1 MIRKWESSFLII
13 YPNGVFVAVST
24 HHHSLKGKII
34 FITGGASGIGAAM
47 VKSFT
52 QQGAKV
58 AFVDI
63 DEAASIALL
72 KQLSTK
78 VWFKH
83 LDVTDPESLQNA
95 VDEAAKTL
103 DGLDVL
109 INNVANDMRHAP
121 ENIAISEWHRCMSIN
136 LDPTFFASQAA
147 YKIMSKQK
155 SGSIINFS
163 SINALLGQ
171 EQMAGYVTAKA
182 GIIGMTKS
190 LAHDF
195 GINNVRVN
203 AILPGWI
210 ATQKQLDSWLT
221 DKEEARWMQTMALKK
236 RIEPQDV
243 ANLALFL
250 ASNDSALITGQSIAI
265 DGGKT

>member
-1 MIRKWESSFLII
+1 VTVSSH
-13 YPNGVFVAVST
+13 YYN
-24 HHHSLKGKII
+24 LKDKVI

-47 VKSFT
+47 VKAFSE
-52 QQGAKV
+52 QGAKV

-63 DEAASIALL
+63 DEAASNALTQ
-72 KQLSTK
+72 QLPSAYWYK
-78 VWFKH
+78 SV
-83 LDVTDPESLQNA
+83 DVTMPLSLQSA
-95 VDEAAKTL
+95 VDEAAQAL
-103 DGLDVL
+103 GGLDVL
-109 INNVANDMRHAP
+109 INNVANDMRHSP
-121 ENIAISEWHRCMSIN
+121 ENIAISEWQKCMSIN

-203 AILPGWI
+203 AILPGWV

-221 DKEEARWMQTMALKK
+221 NEEETRWMQTMALKK

>member
-1 MIRKWESSFLII
+1 MT
-13 YPNGVFVAVST
+13 VST
-24 HHHSLKGKII
+24 NYNNLKDKVV

-47 VKSFT
+47 VKAFSE
-52 QQGAKV
+52 QGAKV

-63 DEAASIALL
+63 DEIASNTLA
-72 KQLSTK
+72 KQLPK
-78 VWFKH
+78 AYWYKN
-83 LDVTDPESLQNA
+83 LDVTNPRNLQSA
-95 VDEAAKTL
+95 VEQAAKAL
-103 DGLDVL
+103 GGLDVL

-121 ENIAISEWHRCMSIN
+121 ENIAISEWQKCMSIN

-203 AILPGWI
+203 AILPGWV
-210 ATQKQLDSWLT
+210 ATQKQLESWLT
-221 DKEEARWMQTMALKK
+221 REEENRWMQSMALKK
-236 RIEPQDV
+236 RIDPQDV

-250 ASNDSALITGQSIAI
+250 ASSDSALITGQSIAI

>member
-1 MIRKWESSFLII
+1 VRKYLTDVSLSYSF
-13 YPNGVFVAVST
+13 GVFVTVSS
-24 HHHSLKGKII
+24 HYYNLKDKVI

-47 VKSFT
+47 VKAFSE
-52 QQGAKV
+52 QGAKV

-63 DEAASIALL
+63 DEAASNALTQ
-72 KQLSTK
+72 QLPSAYWYK
-78 VWFKH
+78 SV
-83 LDVTDPESLQNA
+83 DVTMPQSLQSA
-95 VDEAAKTL
+95 VDEAAQAL
-103 DGLDVL
+103 GGLDVL
-109 INNVANDMRHAP
+109 INNVANDMRHSP
-121 ENIAISEWHRCMSIN
+121 ENIAISEWQKCMSIN

-203 AILPGWI
+203 AILPGWV

-221 DKEEARWMQTMALKK
+221 NEEETRWMQTMALKK

>member
-1 MIRKWESSFLII
+1 MT
-13 YPNGVFVAVST
+13 VST
-24 HHHSLKGKII
+24 HYYNLKDKVI

-47 VKSFT
+47 VKAFSD
-52 QQGAKV
+52 QGAKV

-63 DEAASIALL
+63 DEAASCSLA
-72 KQLSTK
+72 KKLSNSYWYK
-78 VWFKH
+78 N
-83 LDVTDPESLQNA
+83 LDVTNPQSLQSA
-95 VDEAAKTL
+95 VDEAAVAL
-103 DGLDVL
+103 GGLDVL

-121 ENIAISEWHRCMSIN
+121 ENIAISEWQKCMSIN

-147 YKIMSKQK
+147 YKVMSKQK

-195 GINNVRVN
+195 GVHNVRVN
-203 AILPGWI
+203 AILPGWV
-210 ATQKQLDSWLT
+210 ATKKQLDSWLT
-221 DKEEARWMQTMALKK
+221 NEEEARWMQTMALKK

>member
-1 MIRKWESSFLII
+1 VTVSSH
-13 YPNGVFVAVST
+13 YYN
-24 HHHSLKGKII
+24 LKDKVI

-47 VKSFT
+47 VKAFSE
-52 QQGAKV
+52 QGAKV

-63 DEAASIALL
+63 DEAASNALTQ
-72 KQLSTK
+72 QLPSAYWYK
-78 VWFKH
+78 SV
-83 LDVTDPESLQNA
+83 DVTMPQSLQSA
-95 VDEAAKTL
+95 VDEAAQAL
-103 DGLDVL
+103 GGLDVL
-109 INNVANDMRHAP
+109 INNVANDMRHSP
-121 ENIAISEWHRCMSIN
+121 ENIAISEWQKCMSIN

-203 AILPGWI
+203 AILPGWV

-221 DKEEARWMQTMALKK
+221 NEEETRWMQTMALKK

>member
-1 MIRKWESSFLII
+1 VRKYLTDVSLSYSF
-13 YPNGVFVAVST
+13 GVFVTVST
-24 HHHSLKGKII
+24 HYYNLKDKVI

-47 VKSFT
+47 VQAFSE
-52 QQGAKV
+52 QGAKV

-63 DEAASIALL
+63 DEAASNAL
-72 KQLSTK
+72 TK
-78 VWFKH
+78 KLPNTYWHKSV
-83 LDVTDPESLQNA
+83 DVTNPQSLQSA
-95 VDEAAKTL
+95 VDEAAQAL
-103 DGLDVL
+103 GGLDVL

-121 ENIAISEWHRCMSIN
+121 ENIAISEWQKCMSIN

-171 EQMAGYVTAKA
+171 EQMTGYVTAKA

-203 AILPGWI
+203 AILPGWV

-221 DKEEARWMQTMALKK
+221 NEEENRWMQTMALKK